1 MRSRG
6 WFDLA
11 RIDPAFVGAAWSA
24 TIEPERG
31 LPVPLL
37 VTADEVGAAPVGGDV
52 REALSDPVRE
62 ETWKHD
68 VRYHR

>member
-1 MRSRG
+1 MRIQRQTAPTTTG
-6 WFDLA
+6 LMRWT
-11 RIDPAFVGAAWSA
+11 RNPATA
-24 TIEPERG
+24 EPERG